1 MSSYQILRIALQT
14 ISTGDW
20 TTHGVSMALAQEDK
34 QDGTQVCLLGLFID
48 YGNHNTL
55 VKLNIHD

>member
-20 TTHGVSMALAQEDK
+20 TTHGITMALAQEDE
-34 QDGTQVCLLGLFID
+34 DQVHSKPQLMISSVAYLA
-48 YGNHNTL
+48 
-55 VKLNIHD
+55 V